1 MITRN
6 KPHISVNIVSFCLG
20 QAAYCWIQS
29 NIDLI
34 EIGGIVNDS
43 KSVWL
48 GRCHLLSDFGQT
60 VIPQMSQTG
69 ETPRDTRGDELN
81 QTILNVNNAFGSANL
96 YKSAKHERD

>member
-6 KPHISVNIVSFCLG
+6 KPHISVTIVSFLSDCQTALHV
-20 QAAYCWIQS
+20 ACCWIQS

-34 EIGGIVNDS
+34 EIGEIINDS

-69 ETPRDTRGDELN
+69 ETPRDTRGDQLN
-81 QTILNVNNAFGSANL
+81 QTIINVNNAFDSSNTYTGQ
-96 YKSAKHERD
+96 